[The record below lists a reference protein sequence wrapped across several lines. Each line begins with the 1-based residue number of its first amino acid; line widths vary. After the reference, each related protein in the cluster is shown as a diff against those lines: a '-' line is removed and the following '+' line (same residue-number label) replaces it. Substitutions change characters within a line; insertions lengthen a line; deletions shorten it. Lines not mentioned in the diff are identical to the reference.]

1 MLKIVQFPLL
11 GQNLLNDIENGTIP
25 VNGSNKIGHMLF
37 EPKNID
43 ISVKNMSKPSKMII
57 WSNLL
62 INSKSTEMNGLIGHF
77 WIYVVD

>member
-1 MLKIVQFPLL
+1 M
-11 GQNLLNDIENGTIP
+11 GQNRAKNIENGSIP
-25 VNGSNKIGHMLF
+25 GHGSNKIGNMSF

-43 ISVKNMSKPSKMII
+43 ISVKSMSKPSKII
-57 WSNLL
+57 